1 MAIPVISIEVLK
13 YFRPIIS
20 FIFIF
25 VVIFAILEKSKALGK
40 DKQNLNSLIALVI
53 AFIVLLTPGLV
64 KLIEFMV
71 GPFVVLFFFILFMV
85 VIFLFMGV
93 SAEDVGKFFNTS
105 AMFSTLLVISII
117 ILIFAFSNAY
127 GDVIQG
133 ITAGEPGAGGL
144 GVTAGKILFNPK
156 ILGAAFLLL
165 VASQAMRLLASS
177 K

>member
-1 MAIPVISIEVLK
+1 
-13 YFRPIIS
+13 
-20 FIFIF
+20 
-25 VVIFAILEKSKALGK
+25 
-40 DKQNLNSLIALVI
+40 
-53 AFIVLLTPGLV
+53 
-64 KLIEFMV
+64 
-71 GPFVVLFFFILFMV
+71 MV